1 MREIKFRVPMKCQ
14 NGHFNFYYYSI
25 RFGNML
31 SRFGEPSCKCPKSE
45 FNEGYSPC
53 GDDEQF
59 TGLLDR
65 NLNEIYEGDVI
76 ESSYESI
83 SGKIIV
89 SLNPVEWNAPE
100 FSLGGKQ
107 MGYNPHGVIA
117 KAWRNDQIVIGNIY
131 ANPSLLN
138 EEERP

>member
-59 TGLLDR
+59 TGLLDK
-65 NLNEIYEGDVI
+65 NGKEIYEGDI
-76 ESSYESI
+76 LRSYRFD
-83 SGKIIV
+83 V
-89 SLNPVEWNAPE
+89 DVVEWSDYP
-100 FSLGGKQ
+100 G
-107 MGYNPHGVIA
+107 
-117 KAWRNDQIVIGNIY
+117 AWSIQSGEDWGMIPCHHTEVIGNIY

-138 EEERP
+138 SEGKP